1 MISRRKIR
9 AYMVPGFT
17 HHYVGW
23 KRIDRYQIF
32 AGISS
37 GTGEMV
43 EIDLFTNTI
52 SMSPKNNVL

>member
-1 MISRRKIR
+1 
-9 AYMVPGFT
+9 MVPGFT